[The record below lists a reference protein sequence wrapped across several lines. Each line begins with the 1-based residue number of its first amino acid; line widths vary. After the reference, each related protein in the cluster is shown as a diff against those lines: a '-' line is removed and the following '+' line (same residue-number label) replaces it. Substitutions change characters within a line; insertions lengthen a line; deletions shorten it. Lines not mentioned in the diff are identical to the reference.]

1 MSVVFVEPTADQRL
15 DEIYEFTAEQ
25 WGEEQADRYIQRLFE
40 RFAAIAARRVPWRA
54 LPPEFGVPL
63 FYARAEHHIVY
74 WRERGMARSA
84 SSPSSTSGCTSSNS
98 SERFGSPRSAPP

>member
-74 WRERGMARSA
+74 WRERADGAIGIV
-84 SSPSSTSGCTSSNS
+84 TILH
-98 SERFGSPRSAPP
+98 ERMHQLEQLRAVWEP

>member
-63 FYARAEHHIVY
+63 SYVRAEHHIVY
-74 WRERGMARSA
+74 WRERADGAIGIV
-84 SSPSSTSGCTSSNS
+84 TILH
-98 SERFGSPRSAPP
+98 ERMHQIEQLRAVWEP